1 MTPLDTAHAAMEAA
15 PDNDAARLRFYERL
29 ADAEL
34 FLLLATEPTDDRIE
48 PNVFRTDDG
57 DFVLVFDLEERLA
70 EFVGETAPYASLSG
84 RALINMLEGQNLGLG
99 VNLEVAPSAYLMDAD
114 AVSWLAGTLS
124 EAPEE
129 AQARPVEIERPG
141 GLPDL
146 LLTALDAKLALM
158 GAAAR
163 TAYLALVTYEDGI
176 KGHMLA
182 FIDAAPGAERAL
194 SQAANEALTFSGI
207 DAGQLDVAF
216 FKASEAVSAKLAK
229 VGLRFDLPT
238 PEVSAATGPS
248 APGMDPE
255 KPPKLR

>member
-15 PDNDAARLRFYERL
+15 PEDDAARLRFYERL

-34 FLLLATEPTDDRIE
+34 FLLLGKEATAESIE

-70 EFVGETAPYASLSG
+70 EFVGDQAPYAALSG
-84 RALINMLEGQNLGLG
+84 RALIHMLQGQNLGLG
-99 VNLEVAPSAYLMDAD
+99 VNLEVAPSAYLMDAQ
-114 AVSWLAGTLS
+114 AVDWLAGTLS
-124 EAPEE
+124 EAPQE
-129 AQARPVEIERPG
+129 AQARPKVIERPG
-141 GLPDL
+141 GLPEL
-146 LLTALDAKLALM
+146 LLSALDAKLALM

-163 TAYLALVTYEDGI
+163 TAYLALVTYEDGS

-216 FKASEAVSAKLAK
+216 FAASDGVSAKLSK
-229 VGLRFDLPT
+229 VGLRFDLPEPT
-238 PEVSAATGPS
+238 APAATGPS
-248 APGMDPE
+248 APGMNPD